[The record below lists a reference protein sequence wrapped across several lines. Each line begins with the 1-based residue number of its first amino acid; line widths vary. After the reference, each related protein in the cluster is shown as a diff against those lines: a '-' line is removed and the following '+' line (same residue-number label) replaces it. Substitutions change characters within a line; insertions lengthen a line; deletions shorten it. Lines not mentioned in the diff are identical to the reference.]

1 MRLKA
6 KEIAYAGVFGGFAFA
21 LRASNLVI
29 PIGGPFV
36 IDLRG
41 IPGAVGA
48 ALSGPLGGIIVG
60 LLAGLPAKYP
70 IVDVPAFIVAYF
82 LVGLL
87 AGLIKRNELKFLS
100 ALAVLAGY
108 PVAAFIVWAIGL
120 LPSFTIA
127 LMLVLP
133 RAAVIIPI
141 QLAILY
147 VIFKRVSPI
156 LGRPEG

>member
-6 KEIAYAGVFGGFAFA
+6 KEIAYAGVFGGFSFA

-36 IDLRG
+36 LDLRG
-41 IPGAVGA
+41 IPGIVGA
-48 ALSGPLGGIIVG
+48 ALSGPLGGVIIG

-70 IVDVPAFIVAYF
+70 IVDIPAFTTAYF

-87 AGLIKRNELKFLS
+87 AKLIRQDKLKFLS
-100 ALAVLAGY
+100 AIAVLAGY
-108 PVAAFIVWAIGL
+108 PVAAFMVWVLGL
-120 LPSFTIA
+120 LPSFIA
-127 LMLVLP
+127 ALILVLP
-133 RAAVIIPI
+133 RAAILTPI

-147 VIFKRVSPI
+147 FIFKRVSTI
-156 LGRPEG
+156 YK